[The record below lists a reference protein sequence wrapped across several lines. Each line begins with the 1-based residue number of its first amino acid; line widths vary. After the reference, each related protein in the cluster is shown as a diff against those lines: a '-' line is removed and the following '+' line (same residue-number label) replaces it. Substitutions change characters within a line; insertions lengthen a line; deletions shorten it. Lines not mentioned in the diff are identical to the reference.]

1 MPARRSKTSPRPTPH
16 ARTPRRGSSRTR
28 DEKKETTRRRIVAA
42 ALALFEAKGFEH
54 TTTKAIAQRAKIAE
68 GTVFNYFPTKDD
80 IALYFFELEV
90 DHAIAVVRQDTKLQ
104 AAALEEKLFALI
116 QQQLEYLAPYERFIG
131 TALVQALK
139 PSSTLAFSVQAVALR
154 HRYLA
159 FVDELITE
167 SLPMDRV
174 NTIQWIA
181 PSAFWLYYL
190 GVLLY
195 WLHDDSPDKQKTL
208 AFLDQSLRF
217 GAGIL
222 RKGTL

>member
-1 MPARRSKTSPRPTPH
+1 MPTRRSKISPRPTLH

-90 DHAIAVVRQDTKLQ
+90 DHAIAVVRQDTKLRG
-104 AAALEEKLFALI
+104 AALEEKLFALI

-131 TALVQALK
+131 AALVQALK
-139 PSSTLAFSVQAVALR
+139 PSSTLAFSAQAVALR

-167 SLPMDRV
+167 SLPRDRV
-174 NTIQWIA
+174 NTMQWIA

-217 GAGIL
+217 GAGVL